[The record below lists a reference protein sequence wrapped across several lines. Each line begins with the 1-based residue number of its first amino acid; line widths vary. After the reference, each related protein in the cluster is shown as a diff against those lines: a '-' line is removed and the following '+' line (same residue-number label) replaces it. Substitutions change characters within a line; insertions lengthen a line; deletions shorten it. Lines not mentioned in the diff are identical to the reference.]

1 VTAAV
6 RLTPPTI
13 RLAER
18 RLATACPIMARLI
31 DTHGPCRL
39 KINPRP
45 DVFRSLAAAV
55 LAQQISTAAAETI
68 RRRVA
73 RAAGGGRFPNP
84 RRFLNTPPDA
94 ISSCGVSAAKLASL
108 RDLASRIDRGDI
120 PRASA
125 LLARPDAE
133 IVALLTATRGI
144 GLWTAEMFL
153 LFGLGRP
160 DVCALG
166 DFGLRKGFMRAFGM
180 KKLPATSTFE
190 RGAKRWSPWRSVAS
204 WYLWRAA
211 ESP

>member
-1 VTAAV
+1 MKKTEL
-6 RLTPPTI
+6 R
-13 RLAER
+13 
-18 RLATACPIMARLI
+18 
-31 DTHGPCRL
+31 G
-39 KINPRP
+39 K
-45 DVFRSLAAAV
+45 
-55 LAQQISTAAAETI
+55 
-68 RRRVA
+68 VA
-73 RAAGGGRFPNP
+73 LVWGLGRFGGGREAV
-84 RRFLNTPPDA
+84 RYLHAHGCRVRIADKSTGADLVE
-94 ISSCGVSAAKLASL
+94 SRAALASL

-144 GLWTAEMFL
+144 GPWTAEMFL